1 MGNRSY
7 IVVESEGFITPI
19 NLYGHWSGSDNVV
32 AVSNVLA
39 RTDRVGQP
47 DYLVAQ
53 LFHEFSTMG
62 GYDGKLSFGIDSSGY
77 IGSDAWIDSDTIYVN
92 ADTGAVQMDE
102 PFNICGQKLAV

>member
-7 IVVESEGFITPI
+7 IVVESASFATPVT
-19 NLYGHWSGSDNVV
+19 LYGHWSGEDNLV

-39 RTDRVGQP
+39 RTDRVGSP
-47 DYLVAQ
+47 NYLTAQ

-62 GYDGKLSFGIDSSGY
+62 GYDGNLSFGIDACGY
-77 IGSDAWIDSDTIYVN
+77 FTGGEWVDQDTIYVN
-92 ADTGAVQMDE
+92 ADTGETSIEQ